1 LANMAL
7 YFPYM
12 RLPQD
17 SWFSRV
23 LLYWDKVGTI
33 VPYEVGR
40 RPEVLGTYTA
50 ELIKADFVIPIS
62 PQEYVPDFDRFRQ
75 GFVEVIDSDG
85 PLIQRLQRN
94 EGEALVG
101 PADVDAVTT
110 MFLSQRSPSIWA
122 VKDPQPRGMSLI
134 HVEKMGLA
142 LADELEN
149 RGLAQPAR
157 FYGRESWYL
166 VEERTASLFMAYL
179 ALVLGHVDRL
189 GMDPITDSRASLTA
203 LGVPTRRS
211 ATRFG
216 ESGTIQLEVLDGI
229 LPAPAAA
236 VPLDELKKFKHD
248 NRILLSEFRE
258 RIVDEVLA
266 ITSDPDEA
274 ARTQR
279 IRFLHQRLQREI
291 KEVSDRMH
299 SRRWPRIVLGG
310 FCGAAAATVPVGVA
324 AATAN
329 PLPLVLAVP
338 GLVHAV
344 YIAVGE
350 IKRKREV
357 SPLAYAVYARKRYG
371 EGRGSRGRNW
381 LLFPRQP

>member
-1 LANMAL
+1 MASKAL

-12 RLPQD
+12 QLPQD

-23 LLYWDKVGTI
+23 LLYWDEVGTI
-33 VPYEVGR
+33 VPYEVQR
-40 RPEVLGTYTA
+40 RPEVLGPYTA
-50 ELIKADFVIPIS
+50 GLIKANLVIPVS
-62 PQEYVPDFDRFRQ
+62 PQEYIPNFHRFRE
-75 GFVEVIDSDG
+75 GFVEVIDHD
-85 PLIQRLQRN
+85 RLLSERQQQN

-101 PADVDAVTT
+101 PTDVDALGI
-110 MFLSQRSPSIWA
+110 MSMSRQSPSGWA
-122 VKDPQPRGMSLI
+122 IKDPQPRGTSLI
-134 HVEKMGLA
+134 HVDKMGVA
-142 LADELEN
+142 LAVDLED

-157 FYGRESWYL
+157 LDGLDSWYL

-189 GMDPITDSRASLTA
+189 GMDPITDSRASLSA

-248 NRILLSEFRE
+248 NGKFLSEFRE
-258 RIVDEVLA
+258 RIADEVLA
-266 ITSDPDEA
+266 ITGDPDEA
-274 ARTQR
+274 VRRQR
-279 IRFLHQRLQREI
+279 LGFLHQKLQAEI
-291 KEVSDRMH
+291 KAVSDRMH
-299 SRRWPRIVLGG
+299 ARRWPRIVLGG

-329 PLPLVLAVP
+329 PLPLALAVP
-338 GLVHAV
+338 GLAHAL
-344 YIAVGE
+344 YIALGE

-371 EGRGSRGRNW
+371 EGRPSRGRN
-381 LLFPRQP
+381 LPLFSRQA